1 MDLNVT
7 ELQTYE
13 LPLENPED
21 LAENVRQGQEFS
33 K

>member
-7 ELQTYE
+7 ELQTHE

-21 LAENVRQGQEFS
+21 LTENVRQGQEFS